1 MGQARKAALEA
12 LLRVE
17 RENAYSNLA
26 LSWAVKKYALDG
38 RDASLA
44 GALLYGVLEQKL
56 LLDYVIGS
64 YSKTPLK
71 KLQPEVL
78 GILRMGVYQLLFLDK
93 VPDSAAVNESVKLA
107 KYKKLFPASG
117 FINGLLRAVS
127 RAQVKYTLPGEKK
140 DWLSYASIKYSC
152 PKEIILLWQRAY
164 GEETTRS
171 LLKTLSGR
179 PPITARVNTLLTSRD
194 ELARR
199 LSREEGIEAAPVP
212 FLQNALALT
221 HTGAIESSQAFMD
234 GLFTV
239 QDLSSQLLC
248 ELLSPKPG
256 SVLSDVC
263 AAPGGKSMNCAMHM
277 ENRGEIY
284 AYDLYE
290 HKISL
295 MEQAAKRLHIGIVK
309 PSVRDALCDA
319 PLVPSDYI
327 LCDVPCSGLGLLR
340 RKPEIRYKKDL
351 GLDTLPELQYRIL
364 ENSSRYLKKGGTL
377 FYSTCTLNPG
387 ENSGV
392 VRRFLTG
399 HPDFAP
405 LPLSIPKGI
414 RRGTGE
420 NENELTLFPH
430 VNGTDGF
437 FISAMKRM

>member
-1 MGQARKAALEA
+1 M
-12 LLRVE
+12 
-17 RENAYSNLA
+17 
-26 LSWAVKKYALDG
+26 
-38 RDASLA
+38 
-44 GALLYGVLEQKL
+44 
-56 LLDYVIGS
+56 
-64 YSKTPLK
+64 
-71 KLQPEVL
+71 
-78 GILRMGVYQLLFLDK
+78 
-93 VPDSAAVNESVKLA
+93 
-107 KYKKLFPASG
+107 
-117 FINGLLRAVS
+117 
-127 RAQVKYTLPGEKK
+127 
-140 DWLSYASIKYSC
+140 
-152 PKEIILLWQRAY
+152 
-164 GEETTRS
+164 
-171 LLKTLSGR
+171 
-179 PPITARVNTLLTSRD
+179 
-194 ELARR
+194 ARR

-221 HTGAIESSQAFMD
+221 RTGAIESSQAFMD

-364 ENSSRYLKKGGTL
+364 ENSSRYLKKAEPFLLDLYAQSRRKQRGSQAIP
-377 FYSTCTLNPG
+377 YRS
-387 ENSGV
+387 SG
-392 VRRFLTG
+392 
-399 HPDFAP
+399 FAP

>member
-1 MGQARKAALEA
+1 MGQARRAALEA

-17 RENAYSNLA
+17 REDAYSNLA
-26 LSWAVKKYALDG
+26 LNAAVKKYALDG

-56 LLDYVIGS
+56 LLDYVITS

-78 GILRMGVYQLLFLDK
+78 GILRMGVYQLLFMDK
-93 VPDSAAVNESVKLA
+93 VPQSAAVNESVKLA
-107 KYKKLFPASG
+107 KYKKLFSASG

-127 RAQVKYTLPGEKK
+127 RAQVKYTLPDESK
-140 DWLSYASIKYSC
+140 DKLSHISIKYSC
-152 PKEIILLWQRAY
+152 PKEIIKLWQRAY
-164 GEETTRS
+164 GEAAALS
-171 LLKTLSGR
+171 ILSSLSGR
-179 PPITARVNTLLTSRD
+179 PPLTARVNTLLCGRE
-194 ELARR
+194 ELAQK
-199 LSREEGIEAAPVP
+199 LLAEGIESEPVP
-212 FLQNALALT
+212 FLKNALTLT
-221 HTGAIESSQAFMD
+221 HTGALESSPAFME

-248 ELLSPKPG
+248 GLLSPKPG
-256 SVLSDVC
+256 CVLSDVC
-263 AAPGGKSMNCAMHM
+263 AAPGGKSMNCAMYM

-309 PSVRDALCDA
+309 PSARDALSNA

-364 ENSSRYLKKGGTL
+364 ENSARYLKKGGTL
-377 FYSTCTLNPG
+377 FYSTCTLNPA

-399 HPDFAP
+399 NPDFAP
-405 LPLSIPKGI
+405 LLLSLPKGI
-414 RRGTGE
+414 NRGIEE